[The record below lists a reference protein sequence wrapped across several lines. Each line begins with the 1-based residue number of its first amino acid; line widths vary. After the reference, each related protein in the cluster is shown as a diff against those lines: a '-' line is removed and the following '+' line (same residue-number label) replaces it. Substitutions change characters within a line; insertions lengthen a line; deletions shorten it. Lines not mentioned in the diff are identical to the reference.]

1 MRKVAVVFGGKSCE
15 NEISVLTGVFVLN
28 ILDREKY
35 DLVPI
40 YIHTDGGMY
49 TSPKMN
55 DLKIFK
61 EKRYSCFE
69 RVFIDGGTVY
79 ALNAAKRRIKPI
91 AKLDCAINCCHGGLG
106 EGGGV
111 SAMMAWNEVP
121 LASPDLTASGV
132 FLDKCLTK
140 VVMEGLGVPT
150 LDYIRVN
157 ENDYEKRGAFLLKR
171 IATRLKYPI
180 VIKPAHLGSSIGI
193 SVAKDE
199 EEAKQG
205 IEAAFGLD
213 HRLIIERYLE
223 NKQDINCAAYSL
235 NGEIFVSEPEA
246 AFGEGIYSF
255 EEKYVK
261 RTSDGIM
268 GKEEN
273 GLKKEKD
280 GGRYALSGELR
291 EKIRAYT
298 RTVYK
303 RMNLKGA
310 VRMDFLVSEGKAYLC
325 EVNTVPG
332 SLAYYL
338 FCERISDARTFFGDL
353 IEDAIKDDAK
363 KQKKILST
371 GILKTTNYRSK

>member
-28 ILDREKY
+28 VLSREKY
-35 DLVPI
+35 DPIPI
-40 YIHTDGGMY
+40 YIHTDGGIY

-61 EKRYSCFE
+61 EKRYSSFE
-69 RVFIDGGTVY
+69 RIFMDGGTVY

-111 SAMMAWNEVP
+111 SAMMEWNGVP

-132 FLDKCLTK
+132 FLDKCMTK
-140 VVMEGLGVPT
+140 VVMRGLGVPT
-150 LDYIRVN
+150 VDYIRVN
-157 ENDYEKRGAFLLKR
+157 ESDYKKRGAFLLKS
-171 IATRLKYPI
+171 IGARLKYPV
-180 VIKPAHLGSSIGI
+180 VIKPAHLGSSIGVSI
-193 SVAKDE
+193 AHTE
-199 EEAKQG
+199 EEAKKAM
-205 IEAAFGLD
+205 EAAFLLD
-213 HRLIIERYLE
+213 HRLILERYLE
-223 NKQDINCAAYSL
+223 NKQDVNCAAYEL
-235 NGEIFVSEPEA
+235 GGEIFVSEPEA

-261 RTSDGIM
+261 RTSDGVVS
-268 GKEEN
+268 KSKN
-273 GLKKEKD
+273 GTLKEKE
-280 GGRYALSGELR
+280 GSRYALNAEIR

-310 VRMDFLVSEGKAYLC
+310 VRMDFLVSEGKVYLC

-338 FCERISDARTFFGDL
+338 FCERISDARIFFGDL
-353 IEDAIKDDAK
+353 IEEAMQEGERKE
-363 KQKKILST
+363 KKILST
-371 GILKTTNYRSK
+371 GILKSAT